1 MQDRFPVYLKLS
13 NEKSFYIVDSESHL
27 IEYQRLGNKW
37 LRYEVAAKILPE
49 RMLIHDLMD
58 ETNKTVERITI
69 AEFQNATG
77 IDLERAS

>member
-27 IEYQRLGNKW
+27 IEYQRLGKKW
-37 LRYEVAAKILPE
+37 LRYEVEAKILPE
-49 RMLIHDLMD
+49 RMLIHDLID